1 MIRIVII
8 EGQALL
14 RLGLVN
20 AISQSSVMEVC
31 GEVACAAEG
40 IELVAQTLPD
50 IVIIN
55 ISLPDMGGIE
65 ATIAIKQ
72 QFDCKVVILTDQDD
86 EEIVALALSAGADS
100 YLLSTSEPE
109 ILRYAIIKTKEG
121 ECWIDPKLPK
131 NFLFNSNK
139 AKEEKNTNQKGKKF
153 GVTLTSTEL
162 RTLKLMARGL
172 SNEQI
177 AKTMNVTEGTVKCYV
192 HLVNKKL
199 QAHNRVH
206 AVMRGVKLGYFNY
219 NSVIFEVLGT
229 CPEKRYQPS

>member
-8 EGQALL
+8 EGQGLL

-20 AISQSSVMEVC
+20 AISQSPIMEVC

-40 IELVAQTLPD
+40 IKLVAKTLPD

-72 QFDCKVVILTDQDD
+72 LFNCKVLILTHQDD
-86 EEIVALALSAGADS
+86 EEIVTLALSAGADS

-109 ILRYAIIKTKEG
+109 ILRYAIVKTKEG
-121 ECWIDPKLPK
+121 ECWIDPKVSK
-131 NFLFNSNK
+131 KFLTNNSNI
-139 AKEEKNTNQKGKKF
+139 KEEKHTNLKGKNF
-153 GVTLTSTEL
+153 RVTLTTTEL

-177 AKTMNVTEGTVKCYV
+177 AELMNVTEGTVKSYV

-219 NSVIFEVLGT
+219 NTVIFEVLNA

>member
-20 AISQSSVMEVC
+20 AISQSPMMEVC

-40 IELVAQTLPD
+40 IELVAKTLPD

-72 QFDCKVVILTDQDD
+72 RFDCKVVILTDQDD

-109 ILRYAIIKTKEG
+109 ILRYAIVKTKEG
-121 ECWIDPKLPK
+121 ECWIDPKLSK
-131 NFLFNSNK
+131 NFLTNNNK
-139 AKEEKNTNQKGKKF
+139 AKEEKSRTHKGKNF
-153 GVTLTSTEL
+153 RVTLTTTEL
-162 RTLKLMARGL
+162 RTLKFMACGL

-177 AKTMNVTEGTVKCYV
+177 AELMNVTEGTVKSYV

-199 QAHNRVH
+199 QAYNRPH

-219 NSVIFEVLGT
+219 NTVICEVLGN
-229 CPEKRYQPS
+229 CPQKRYQPS